1 MKAYTV
7 DKHRVGLPDDWPFAT
22 IPQHWTV
29 DMLINTEGWF
39 RFIKDVAPGESP
51 QENEHFVR
59 LFDENGKPW
68 KPTVVMLNQGDCGR
82 SIRGVNLDRV
92 SSYGAVSLTLLNTGK
107 EETNTCDDDGE
118 QGMQNFRTSTR
129 HDAII
134 RCRSFSDGG
143 GSSGCSG
150 EEADRLRELDET
162 SYIR

>member
-1 MKAYTV
+1 M
-7 DKHRVGLPDDWPFAT
+7 P
-22 IPQHWTV
+22 
-29 DMLINTEGWF
+29 
-39 RFIKDVAPGESP
+39 PGESP
-51 QENEHFVR
+51 QENEHVVH

-68 KPTVVMLNQGDCGR
+68 KPTVVMLNQGDGGR
-82 SIRGVNLDRV
+82 SIRGVNLDTA
-92 SSYGAVSLTLLNTGK
+92 SSYGAVSLTLLNNGK
-107 EETNTCDDDGE
+107 DGTNTCDDDGE

-162 SYIR
+162 SYIRKCDNSRPL

>member
-1 MKAYTV
+1 MLAYTV
-7 DKHRVGLPDDWPFAT
+7 DKHRVGLSDVRPFAT
-22 IPQHWTV
+22 IPKNWTV

-39 RFIKDVAPGESP
+39 RFIRKLEPGESP

-59 LFDENGKPW
+59 LCDENGKPW
-68 KPTVVMLNQGDCGR
+68 KPTVVMLNQGDGGT
-82 SIRGVNLDRV
+82 SIRGVNVDKV
-92 SSYGAVSLTLLNTGK
+92 SSCGAVSLTLLNTGK

-150 EEADRLRELDET
+150 DLADRLKELDET
-162 SYIR
+162 SYTR

>member
-1 MKAYTV
+1 MLAYTV
-7 DKHRVGLPDDWPFAT
+7 DKHRVGLKDVRPFAT
-22 IPQHWTV
+22 IPKMWTV

-39 RFIKDVAPGESP
+39 RYIEDPAPGESP

-59 LFDENGKPW
+59 LIDENGKPW
-68 KPTVVMLNQGDCGR
+68 KPTVVMLNQGDGGT
-82 SIRGVNLDRV
+82 SIRGVNVDKV
-92 SSYGAVSLTLLNTGK
+92 SSCGAVSLTLLNTGK

-118 QGMQNFRTSTR
+118 QGMHNFRTLTR

-134 RCRSFSDGG
+134 RIRSMSDGG

>member
-1 MKAYTV
+1 MLAYTV
-7 DKHRVGLPDDWPFAT
+7 DKHRVGLPGVRPFAT
-22 IPQHWTV
+22 IPKSWTV

-39 RFIKDVAPGESP
+39 RFITKLEPGESP

-68 KPTVVMLNQGDCGR
+68 KPTVVMLNQGDGGT
-82 SIRGVNLDRV
+82 SIRGVNVDKV
-92 SSYGAVSLTLLNTGK
+92 SSCGAVSLTLLNTGK

-150 EEADRLRELDET
+150 DLADRLKELDET
-162 SYIR
+162 SYTR